1 MSDARKALRVR
12 LLGVALW
19 LGLGLPWALLWGDD
33 WLLAQ
38 AQLSTTWR
46 ATGWPFMLV
55 HNSVWAFY
63 ALYAGLLIWAALRRQ
78 RWFLSIVVIY
88 VLAQLLISVLLVRL
102 LKISIGRPR
111 PEFFGQGWQS
121 FSGQAAFESFPS
133 GHSADAG
140 VGAGVADAQ
149 LGSWLVRG
157 LSFVLLLLTMLG
169 RVLEEKHYPSDVI
182 VGAALGY
189 LGGLLLGLWID
200 RWARRQALQN
210 P

>member
-1 MSDARKALRVR
+1 MSDVSKALRIR

-33 WLLAQ
+33 WLLAH
-38 AQLSTTWR
+38 AQLSPTWR
-46 ATGWPFMLV
+46 ATGLPFLLL

-63 ALYAGLLIWAALRRQ
+63 GLYAAVLIWAALRRQ
-78 RWFLSIVVIY
+78 RSFLSIVLIY
-88 VLAQLLISVLLVRL
+88 VLAQLLVSVLLVRL
-102 LKISIGRPR
+102 VKISIGRPR
-111 PEFFGQGWQS
+111 PEFFGQGWQP

-140 VGAGVADAQ
+140 VGTGVADAL
-149 LGSWLVRG
+149 LGSWFVRG
-157 LSFVLLLLTMLG
+157 LSFVLLALTMLG

-189 LGGLLLGLWID
+189 LGGLLLGLWVD
-200 RWARRQALQN
+200 RRARHQGLQN